1 VTLVITFN
9 SQESRH
15 MTIDL
20 WGDRRITKLLNINNS
35 AREQYMV
42 TDKNLL
48 KNLIQKKKKRQAC
61 TLTRLLEM
69 QIELDLSSKMST

>member
-1 VTLVITFN
+1 
-9 SQESRH
+9 
-15 MTIDL
+15 MTIDHCI
-20 WGDRRITKLLNINNS
+20 WEERGITKLLNINNS